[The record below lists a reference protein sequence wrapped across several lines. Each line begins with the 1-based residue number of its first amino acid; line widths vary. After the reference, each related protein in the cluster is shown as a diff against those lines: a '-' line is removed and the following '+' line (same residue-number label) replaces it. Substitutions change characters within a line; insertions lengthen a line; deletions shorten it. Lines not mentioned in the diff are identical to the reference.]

1 MPGPRNKLWGPG
13 TRHMEAAQDFVP
25 YLATRVEKGFKC
37 INVIGSTVTVFAVKA
52 WINDTFEA
60 PRDNSE

>member
-1 MPGPRNKLWGPG
+1 
-13 TRHMEAAQDFVP
+13 MEAAQDFVP

-37 INVIGSTVTVFAVKA
+37 INVIGNTVTVFAVKA

-60 PRDNSE
+60 PQDNSE